1 MSAAAVAPLPL
12 AGVERL
18 RVLQVIGALYFGGAE
33 RVAANIAIG
42 IDGDRFDMAVCC
54 TRGLGPLAERVTAA
68 GVPVAVA
75 GPQTRLHRYLT
86 PWHVRKAIRRFR
98 PHVVHTHGLPGL
110 AEIGPLACLRQVPR
124 WVHTFH
130 FGNYPYQNT
139 RHMAMERLF
148 GRAADRLIAVSEN
161 QRASLAKHHGF
172 ALDSILTIPNGIV
185 DVGCR
190 ETANSLA
197 AKRAELGL
205 PSDAFVIGS
214 VAVLSEQKG
223 ISFLLKA
230 ATRIRSR
237 MPAARFVIVGG
248 GPLERQLR
256 AECAEL
262 GLDDVVLFTGWR
274 ADVPELLP
282 LFDVWVM
289 SSLWEAMPL
298 ALVEAMSARRAIV
311 ATDVGDNRLMLGGGE
326 AGRVIPPGDGDAL
339 AAAVLDLA
347 TQPEER
353 AALAAL
359 ARRRFEQ
366 HYTVTHMVQR
376 YEQLYGATA

>member
-1 MSAAAVAPLPL
+1 MSAAAVAPLPS

-197 AKRAELGL
+197 AKRGRAVGAERHQL
-205 PSDAFVIGS
+205 PAQGGDPHTQSHARRTICHRRWWS
-214 VAVLSEQKG
+214 TR
-223 ISFLLKA
+223 A
-230 ATRIRSR
+230 ATPCRVCGARSGR
-237 MPAARFVIVGG
+237 
-248 GPLERQLR
+248 
-256 AECAEL
+256 
-262 GLDDVVLFTGWR
+262 
-274 ADVPELLP
+274 
-282 LFDVWVM
+282 
-289 SSLWEAMPL
+289 
-298 ALVEAMSARRAIV
+298 RRAV
-311 ATDVGDNRLMLGGGE
+311 YRMAC
-326 AGRVIPPGDGDAL
+326 GRP
-339 AAAVLDLA
+339 
-347 TQPEER
+347 
-353 AALAAL
+353 
-359 ARRRFEQ
+359 
-366 HYTVTHMVQR
+366 
-376 YEQLYGATA
+376 